1 VVVLGCTAE
10 FGFFEQLQDEL
21 GVPVIDATVG
31 PFKYAE
37 LLGEVARLGWLPSRI
52 GGYAAPS
59 EAELEAFGLAQLS
72 REGAAIGRI

>member
-1 VVVLGCTAE
+1 
-10 FGFFEQLQDEL
+10 
-21 GVPVIDATVG
+21 
-31 PFKYAE
+31 
-37 LLGEVARLGWLPSRI
+37 VARLGWLPSRI